1 MPGPGYAHFGAEERR
16 NLLEVVDSWLAT
28 SDAHSRPPG
37 VDAQVRGL
45 ERELTARF
53 ASPHCLAV
61 NSGTSALLAALAA
74 LGIGPGDEVIVPGYL
89 YTASVSAV
97 VFAGATPVF
106 AEIDES
112 LTLDPADVLARIT
125 PRTKALMPIHM
136 LGAPC
141 DLAALGQ
148 IADDHGLFLLEDA
161 AQACGATYQGRPVGT
176 FGQAGAFSTN
186 IFKVITGGDG
196 GFLLTPDERVF
207 QRAYSFHHHGW
218 FPYGQE
224 TGDGDLLFGLN
235 LRMNEFTAA
244 VARAQLARL
253 DAILDR
259 NRSLARAL
267 SAAIPARDGLRPRL
281 LHDADGDCATLLV
294 YLFDDAASADAVAK
308 ELGTRTLLHSPK
320 HYYGGLPE
328 LAALMAGDGRPSPF
342 RRPPDRARHGYRAGA
357 LPQTDAVLARS
368 LALTVGLTDTYLG
381 ADFGVTPRS
390 TPEDVEAVADRFRT
404 AVNGVLGR

>member
-16 NLLEVVDSWLAT
+16 NLLDVVDAWLAT

-37 VDAQVRGL
+37 VDAQIRGL
-45 ERELTARF
+45 EQELSARF
-53 ASPHCLAV
+53 GSPHCLAV

-97 VFAGATPVF
+97 VFAGATPVI
-106 AEIDES
+106 AEIDDS

-125 PRTKALMPIHM
+125 PRTRAIMPIHM

-161 AQACGATYQGRPVGT
+161 AQACGATYRGRPVGT
-176 FGQAGAFSTN
+176 FGQTGAFSTN

-196 GFLLTPDERVF
+196 GFLLTPDEHLFR
-207 QRAYSFHHHGW
+207 RAYSFHHHGW
-218 FPYGQE
+218 YPYGEE
-224 TGDGDLLFGLN
+224 TGDGDPLFGLN
-235 LRMNEFTAA
+235 LRMSPFTAA
-244 VARAQLARL
+244 VARAQLTRL
-253 DAILDR
+253 DAVLEH
-259 NRSLARAL
+259 NRTLARAL
-267 SAAIPARDGLRPRL
+267 SAAIPARDGLRPRP
-281 LHDADGDCATLLV
+281 LHDAAGDCATLLV
-294 YLFDDAASADAVAK
+294 HLFDDPASAEAVAK

-328 LAALMAGDGRPSPF
+328 LAALMAGDARPSPF
-342 RRPPDRARHGYRAGA
+342 RRPPEKTRHDYRAGA
-357 LPQTDAVLARS
+357 LPQTDAVLARAV
-368 LALTVGLTDTYLG
+368 ALTVGLTDTYLG
-381 ADFGVTPRS
+381 ADFGLTPRS
-390 TPEDVEAVADRFRT
+390 TPADAEAVADRFRT
-404 AVNGVLGR
+404 VVAGVLGR

>member
-1 MPGPGYAHFGAEERR
+1 MPGPGYSYFGAEERR

-45 ERELTARF
+45 EQELSARF
-53 ASPHCLAV
+53 DSPYCLGV

-74 LGIGPGDEVIVPGYL
+74 LGIGPGDEVIVPGYM
-89 YTASVSAV
+89 YAASVSAV
-97 VFAGATPVF
+97 VFAGATPVI

-112 LTLDPADVLARIT
+112 LTLDPADVRARIT
-125 PRTKALMPIHM
+125 PRTRAVMPVHM

-141 DLAALGQ
+141 DLSALGQ
-148 IADDHGLFLLEDA
+148 LADDHGLFLLEDA
-161 AQACGATYQGRPVGT
+161 AQACGATYRGRPVGT

-196 GFLLTPDERVF
+196 GFLLTQDERTF

-218 FPYGQE
+218 YPYGQE
-224 TGDGDLLFGLN
+224 SADGDQLFGLN

-244 VARAQLARL
+244 VVRAQLGRL
-253 DAILDR
+253 DAILEH

-267 SAAIPARDGLRPRL
+267 AAAIPAHDGLRPRL

-294 YLFDDAASADAVAK
+294 YVFEDAASADAVAK
-308 ELGTRTLLHSPK
+308 ELGTRPLLQSPK

-328 LAALMAGDGRPSPF
+328 LTALMAGDARPSPF
-342 RRPPDRARHGYRAGA
+342 RRPPENVRHDYRAGA
-357 LPQTDAVLARS
+357 LPQTDSVLARS
-368 LALTVGLTDTYLG
+368 VALTIGLTDTYLA
-381 ADFGVTPRS
+381 ADFGLTARS
-390 TPEDVEAVADRFRT
+390 TLADVEAVAERFDT
-404 AVNGVLGR
+404 AVSEVLGR